1 MGPLGHYCEEVGE
14 QQGNSMYTSRTPRFC
29 LSTGVAAVLLAF
41 GLSLSACGSS
51 TTTTTTTTQKTTTTT
66 STVPVTT
73 TTATSSGGFVAQTD
87 CPYYPLESDG
97 YGGVQENGV
106 DLFFTVNA
114 PPQSIWMMCQ
124 TQLKGLGW
132 TIIKSGTSYAASGST
147 VQASAPGAFAQITI
161 GSDPSVPRVSVCTW
175 TQKPADTSCP
185 YGA

>member
-1 MGPLGHYCEEVGE
+1 MRKGVA
-14 QQGNSMYTSRTPRFC
+14 PRFC
-29 LSTGVAAVLLAF
+29 LGAGVATVLLAF
-41 GLSLSACGSS
+41 GLTLSACGSS
-51 TTTTTTTTQKTTTTT
+51 TTATTTTTQKTTTTT

-114 PPQSIWMMCQ
+114 PPQSIWTMCQ

-132 TIIKSGTSYAASGST
+132 KIIKSGTSYAASGST
-147 VQASAPGAFAQITI
+147 VQATAPGAFAQINI